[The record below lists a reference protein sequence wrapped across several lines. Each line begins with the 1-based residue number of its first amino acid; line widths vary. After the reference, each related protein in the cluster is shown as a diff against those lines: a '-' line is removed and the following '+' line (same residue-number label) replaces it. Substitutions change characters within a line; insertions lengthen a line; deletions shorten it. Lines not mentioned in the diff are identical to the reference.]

1 MLRYCLRPFAGS
13 GSQKRHPHEAAY
25 HLAGDNLDNGL
36 SVVADFVNS
45 IEITRSAWR
54 EVAMSRGLMYRE
66 IEIVCSDRA
75 EHQARLEERESQSKI
90 ARVLTWKEI
99 ENREYEPWE
108 NSWVFDTAGE
118 TKEESKCRFEKELL
132 SYRSNA

>member
-1 MLRYCLRPFAGS
+1 
-13 GSQKRHPHEAAY
+13 
-25 HLAGDNLDNGL
+25 
-36 SVVADFVNS
+36 
-45 IEITRSAWR
+45 
-54 EVAMSRGLMYRE
+54 MSRGLKYRE

-108 NSWVFDTAGE
+108 NSWVRLEGTNPRPRQFFPKE
-118 TKEESKCRFEKELL
+118 TLRKL
-132 SYRSNA
+132 AH